1 MALRGVGFTIRKG
14 TYGRETGMQIKTKTH
29 VNARTLDGRVY
40 SAMEGTV
47 TEIDDDDAGMVGLAK
62 SLIASGQ
69 AEHYGDAGT
78 TEITE
83 PETPVEPPADDD
95 PEAEL
100 ADLREQAEA
109 AGVKVDGRWGAD
121 RLREEI
127 AAAAVAE

>member
-1 MALRGVGFTIRKG
+1 
-14 TYGRETGMQIKTKTH
+14 MQIKTTRQI
-29 VNARTLDGRVY
+29 NARTLDGRVY
-40 SAMEGTV
+40 AAGEGTV
-47 TEIDDDDAGMVGLAK
+47 SEFDDNDADMVGLAQ

-78 TEITE
+78 ADD
-83 PETPVEPPADDD
+83 EPPAPPVDSPDNKTEGVVIPND

-100 ADLREQAEA
+100 EQLRAEAEA

-127 AAAAVAE
+127 EAAAAVDE

>member
-1 MALRGVGFTIRKG
+1 
-14 TYGRETGMQIKTKTH
+14 MQIKTTRQ

-40 SAMEGTV
+40 AAGEGTV
-47 TEIDDDDAGMVGLAK
+47 SEFDDDDAGMVGLAK

-78 TEITE
+78 VDG
-83 PETPVEPPADDD
+83 ETVDESTGDEGSEEKD

-100 ADLREQAEA
+100 VDLRAEAEA

-127 AAAAVAE
+127 AAAKAAAE

>member
-1 MALRGVGFTIRKG
+1 MF
-14 TYGRETGMQIKTKTH
+14 IKTTRQ

-40 SAMEGTV
+40 AAGEGTV
-47 TEIDDDDAGMVGLAK
+47 SEFDDDDSGMIGLAK

-78 TEITE
+78 TEDA
-83 PETPVEPPADDD
+83 PPPPPQEPPADGD

-100 ADLREQAEA
+100 AQLRAEAEA

-127 AAAAVAE
+127 AAAKAEAE

>member
-1 MALRGVGFTIRKG
+1 M
-14 TYGRETGMQIKTKTH
+14 YIKTLQQ

-40 SAMEGTV
+40 SAGEGAV

-62 SLIASGQ
+62 GLIASGQ

-78 TEITE
+78 VDGDSETGDE
-83 PETPVEPPADDD
+83 PTGDGEDLEEKD
-95 PEAEL
+95 PEVELEELRAE
-100 ADLREQAEA
+100 AEA

-127 AAAAVAE
+127 AAAEVAE